1 MTIEEFDREF
11 DILYNNIMSNAAPS
25 IDQYEKSVFLTKAQ
39 EDVVVALYNGT
50 FEGSEQLTESL
61 KTLIKSR
68 STSPDLIPQW
78 KSELLSHNSKLI
90 SFPEDVLFIVYESI
104 LPYKE
109 GDKIDN
115 LENPKEIE
123 VNPVKHD
130 YYSRIKNNP
139 FKGASKRRAIR
150 VTSKLSVSKKGE
162 SEFKNMEVLEV
173 IAPCDLFVYKIR
185 YIRKPQPIILYD
197 STPGLTIN
205 GRYSKTKCELPEML
219 HRTILDT
226 AVKLAALAYKQ

>member
-1 MTIEEFDREF
+1 MTTEEFDREF

-61 KTLIKSR
+61 KTLIKSV
-68 STSPDLIPQW
+68 SKSSDVIPQW
-78 KSELLSHNSKLI
+78 KSELLSHNSKLFSLPPDI
-90 SFPEDVLFIVYESI
+90 LFIIYESI
-104 LPYKE
+104 LPYEE
-109 GDKIDN
+109 GQKIDN
-115 LENPKEIE
+115 LINPPEFE

-130 YYSRIKNNP
+130 YYSRIRNNP

-150 VTSKLSVSKKGE
+150 VTSKLNVAKIGE
-162 SEFKNMEVLEV
+162 SKFENKEVLEV
-173 IAPCDLFVYKIR
+173 IAPYNLFIYKLR

-205 GRYSKTKCELPEML
+205 GKDSRTECELPEML
-219 HRTILDT
+219 HRTILDA